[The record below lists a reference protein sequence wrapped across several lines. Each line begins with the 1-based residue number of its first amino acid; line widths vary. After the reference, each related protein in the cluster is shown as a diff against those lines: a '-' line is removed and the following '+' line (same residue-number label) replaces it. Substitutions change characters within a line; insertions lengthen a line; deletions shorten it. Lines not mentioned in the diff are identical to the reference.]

1 MSIIKP
7 SDLLKSALLEKMDP
21 IDSLATQ
28 FKEETWNKFAKTV
41 EPSELKVEGIPQD
54 IVNVLVF
61 TLGTEDE
68 AKEWLQTPF
77 PNFNNKTALELLKT
91 EKGTKA
97 LKLFILR
104 IPM

>member
-1 MSIIKP
+1 MFKIKP
-7 SDLLKSALLEKMDP
+7 SNLTGLDD
-21 IDSLATQ
+21 IDVMAAQ
-28 FKEETWNKFAKTV
+28 FNEETWNKFAKTV

-54 IVNVLVF
+54 IVDVLVF
-61 TLGTEDE
+61 KIGLQ
-68 AKEWLQTPF
+68 AKEWLKRHLTA
-77 PNFNNKTALELLKT
+77 FNGKTAKDLLAT

>member
-21 IDSLATQ
+21 IDSLAMQ
-28 FKEETWNKFAKTV
+28 FNEEDWNEFVKTV
-41 EPSELKVEGIPQD
+41 KPSKLKVEGIPQD

-61 TLGTEDE
+61 KIGFEDE

-97 LKLFILR
+97 LKQFILR

>member
-28 FKEETWNKFAKTV
+28 FKDETWNKFAKTV
-41 EPSELKVEGIPQD
+41 EPAELKVEGIPQD

-61 TLGTEDE
+61 KIGFE
-68 AKEWLQTPF
+68 AKEWLKRHLTAF
-77 PNFNNKTALELLKT
+77 GGKTAKDLLAT

>member
-1 MSIIKP
+1 MQETKQNCQNENE
-7 SDLLKSALLEKMDP
+7 L
-21 IDSLATQ
+21 IDILVR
-28 FKEETWNKFAKTV
+28 EYNDETWNKFAKSV
-41 EPSELKVEGIPQD
+41 EPAEFKIEGIPQD

-61 TLGTEDE
+61 KIDSE

-77 PNFNNKTALELLKT
+77 SMFNNQTAVELLKT

-97 LKLFILR
+97 LKQFILR

>member
-7 SDLLKSALLEKMDP
+7 SDLLKSALLESMDD
-21 IDSLATQ
+21 IDFFSNEY
-28 FKEETWNKFAKTV
+28 KEENWNDFVKTV
-41 EPSELKVEGIPQD
+41 EPAELKVEGIPQD

-61 TLGTEDE
+61 TIGLQ

-97 LKLFILR
+97 LKAFIMR
-104 IPM
+104 IPF

>member
-1 MSIIKP
+1 MQETKQSCQN
-7 SDLLKSALLEKMDP
+7 DNEL
-21 IDSLATQ
+21 IDILS
-28 FKEETWNKFAKTV
+28 KEYKDETWNKFAKTV

-61 TLGTEDE
+61 KIGFEDE

-97 LKLFILR
+97 LKQFILR

>member
-1 MSIIKP
+1 MQETKQSCQN
-7 SDLLKSALLEKMDP
+7 DNEL
-21 IDSLATQ
+21 IDILS
-28 FKEETWNKFAKTV
+28 KEYKDETWNKFAKTV

-54 IVNVLVF
+54 IVNVLVVKIGF
-61 TLGTEDE
+61 E

-97 LKLFILR
+97 LKEFILR

>member
-28 FKEETWNKFAKTV
+28 FNEENWNDFVKIV

-54 IVNVLVF
+54 IVNVLVVKIGF
-61 TLGTEDE
+61 E

-97 LKLFILR
+97 LKEFILR